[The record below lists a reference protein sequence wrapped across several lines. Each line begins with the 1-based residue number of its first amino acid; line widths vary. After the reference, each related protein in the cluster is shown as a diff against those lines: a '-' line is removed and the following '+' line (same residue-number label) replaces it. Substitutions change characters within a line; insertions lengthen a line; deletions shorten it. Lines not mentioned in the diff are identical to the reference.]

1 MRMRRTRR
9 KTRRRGEK
17 VEKEGAGSEKEKEA
31 RRRRRII
38 KKSGNRAGLSMRRVA
53 GSTQING
60 RHEGQFFADLKYFT
74 DDNKGD
80 TKFQQV
86 FHIVR

>member
-9 KTRRRGEK
+9 KTRRKGEK

-31 RRRRRII
+31 RRRRTI

-60 RHEGQFFADLKYFT
+60 RHEGQFFADPKYFS
-74 DDNKGD
+74 DGNKED
-80 TKFQQV
+80 TKFQKV
-86 FHIVR
+86 CHIFR